1 MTYQEIVAAIQQLTV
16 PERLALL
23 ELLARSVRIDL
34 ANTARPI
41 PLSEQLYG
49 ILDLGTSAPD
59 DAEFREDYADYLLR
73 KYA

>member
-16 PERLALL
+16 SERLALL
-23 ELLARSVRIDL
+23 ELLARSVRLDF
-34 ANTARPI
+34 ADTMRPV

-49 ILDLGTSAPD
+49 ILNLGASASD
-59 DAEFREDYADYLLR
+59 DAEHREEYADYLLR

>member
-1 MTYQEIVAAIQQLTV
+1 MTYQEIVAAIQQLNV
-16 PERLALL
+16 QERLALL
-23 ELLARSVRIDL
+23 ELVARSVRLDL
-34 ANTARPI
+34 VDAARPI

-49 ILDLGTSAPD
+49 ILDLGTPALD